1 MMELAKYIIKNN
13 QNIYLDLEIINS
25 ELIFNNKELS

>member
-1 MMELAKYIIKNN
+1 MELVKYIIKNN
-13 QNIYLDLEIINS
+13 QNICLDLEIINS